1 MVQKLPRKLFVII
14 VKHLALNKYTI
25 DVACS
30 TYERSLYRRQ
40 AIGASGYV
48 SIILPVE
55 TERSVVVINKQ
66 QYLTM
71 FDSAFKFIMDE
82 PISIVINSTKSVKN
96 RPEIIEFIDHMF
108 ANILSLERHLKINY
122 EDIH

>member
-1 MVQKLPRKLFVII
+1 MVQKLPRKLFVIL

-25 DVACS
+25 DVVCS

-40 AIGASGYV
+40 AIGSNGYV
-48 SIILPVE
+48 SIIIPVE
-55 TERSVVVINKQ
+55 TERSVVVVNKQ

-82 PISIVINSTKSVKN
+82 PISIVINNTKSARN

-108 ANILSLERHLKINY
+108 ANILSLEGPVL
-122 EDIH
+122 DIH